1 MITKATEH
9 MIRPV
14 VAGLLLLLTG
24 CSEREPVPTPGTT
37 PAVRY
42 GFDPEAFPQEAP
54 EVEPEGGYESL
65 SALIESRNA
74 TPERV
79 QAMLKDGAY
88 VNEVGKRGWTP
99 LHWAAACNRDP
110 QVTSLLLEAGA
121 DVNAVGEGLTVTPLH
136 CAAMTNP
143 NPKVMQVLLEAGAE
157 VNAQNES
164 EITPLRMACGSS
176 QKNPEIILVL
186 LDAGADANHKDFYGT
201 TALDF
206 AKKNEAL
213 KGTQALETLKSA
225 TSWWSLF

>member
-1 MITKATEH
+1 MKILAVCF
-9 MIRPV
+9 PLL
-14 VAGLLLLLTG
+14 VALLVG
-24 CSEREPVPTPGTT
+24 CSDDRPTTSANPAEPVEYT
-37 PAVRY
+37 
-42 GFDPEAFPQEAP
+42 FDPAAYPDQAP

-88 VNEVGKRGWTP
+88 VNEVGKRGWMP

-186 LDAGADANHKDFYGT
+186 LDAGADANQKDFYGT

-213 KGTQALETLKSA
+213 KGTKALETLKSA